1 MSDRIN
7 SLQNQKIKFAV
18 SLQKSSVRKKEK
30 LFLIEGY
37 REINLAMLAG
47 YRFQTL
53 FICPQ
58 IYKKSDVAYPK
69 NKKDDLPLN
78 DKGAKSND
86 VDAEYSF
93 VRKVIDTLAGQ
104 TQIIETSREVFR
116 KLAYREKS
124 DGLLAV
130 ALQRNPALAD
140 IKLSSTP
147 LILVAESVEKPGNLG
162 AMLRT
167 ADAAGVDAVLVC
179 DGVTDI
185 FNPNVV
191 RSSLGT
197 LFTTQVVCCSSK
209 EAVNWMKNMQIKI
222 FTTALS
228 ASRPYY
234 LVDYQGPSAIVAGA
248 EASGVSSL
256 WEENSDANIIIPMF
270 GKVDSMNVSV
280 ATSVVLYE
288 VLRQRRFSSGR

>member
-1 MSDRIN
+1 MSGRIN

-18 SLQKSSVRKKEK
+18 SLQKSSVRKKEQ
-30 LFLIEGY
+30 LFLIEGC

-47 YRFQTL
+47 YQLQTV
-53 FICPQ
+53 FTCPQ
-58 IYKKSDVAYPK
+58 IYGKSDASFHK
-69 NKKDDLPLN
+69 KKKDALSLN
-78 DKGAKSND
+78 DKGATPNKDS
-86 VDAEYSF
+86 DAEYSG
-93 VRKVIDTLAGQ
+93 VRNLIDILAGQ
-104 TQIIETSREVFR
+104 AQIIETSREVFR

-130 ALQRNPALAD
+130 ALQSNTALKD
-140 IKLSSTP
+140 LKLSNTP

-209 EAVNWMKNMQIKI
+209 EAINWMKDMQIKI

-228 ASRPYY
+228 ASKPYH
-234 LVDYQGPSAIVAGA
+234 LIDYQGPSAIVAGA
-248 EASGVSSL
+248 EAAGVSSI
-256 WEENSDANIIIPMF
+256 WEESSDANIIIPMF
-270 GKVDSMNVSV
+270 GRVDSMNVSV
-280 ATSVVLYE
+280 ATSIVLYE
-288 VLRQRRFSSGR
+288 ALRQRGFTY